1 MRSDILK
8 LLTDS
13 KGYISGEEIS
23 GKLGI
28 SRAAVWKNI
37 KQLKE
42 DGGVVEAQTNRG
54 YRLVS
59 LPDILKPEYVG
70 CYTARDMGNVT
81 WLQSVD
87 STNDEA
93 KRQARE
99 GEPGGAIFVAETQFG
114 GKGRLG
120 RKWESAPG
128 DSVMLSF
135 LLRPDIRP
143 QQAPAFNIAAALGIV
158 RGIERVCGISAGI
171 KWPNDV
177 VYDGKKLC
185 GILTE
190 MTSDMDTVEYVVCG
204 MGTNVN
210 QASFPEEIAHKAT
223 SLRIETGERVDRL
236 RLCAAYIECV
246 EEIFAMYM
254 ERGMGAIMAEYRER
268 SAILGSEVR
277 VLGLKQ
283 EYSGICRGFDE
294 DGGLIVECED
304 GRRVFNAGEVS
315 VRGVNGYV

>member
-8 LLTDS
+8 LLLEGR
-13 KGYISGEEIS
+13 GYISGEQIS
-23 GKLGI
+23 GSLGI

-37 KQLKE
+37 KQFKE

-59 LPDILKPEYVG
+59 LPDKLKPEYIG
-70 CYTARDMGNVT
+70 CHTQRDVSRLI
-81 WLQSVD
+81 WLPSVD

-93 KRQARE
+93 KRRARE
-99 GEPGGAIFVAETQFG
+99 GEPGGAIFVAEEQTG

-120 RKWESAPG
+120 RKWESRPG

-135 LLRPDIRP
+135 LLRPNIRP

-158 RGIERVCGISAGI
+158 HGIERVCGISAGI

-177 VYDGKKLC
+177 VYGGKKLC

-190 MTSDMDTVEYVVCG
+190 MTSDMDAVEFVVCG

-210 QASFPEEIAHKAT
+210 QADFPEDIAQKAT

-236 RLCAAYIECV
+236 KLCAAYIECV
-246 EEIFAMYM
+246 EDIFEAYLQNGM
-254 ERGMGAIMAEYRER
+254 EAIMEEYRRR
-268 SAILGSEVR
+268 SAILNSEVR
-277 VLGLKQ
+277 VMGLKK
-283 EYSGICRGFDE
+283 EYVGVCRGFDD
-294 DGGLIVECED
+294 DGGLIVECDD